1 MAKRMEREYTK
12 TLKVQNIMEILRI
25 TITMV
30 MEYREKKMGKLIQVG
45 SKMEREMDSVNVSTQ
60 TQPSMRDNLKMI

>member
-45 SKMEREMDSVNVSTQ
+45 SKMEREMDSVNASTQ
-60 TQPSMRDNLKMI
+60 THPSMRDNLKMI